1 MLQSA
6 SNQRTCKEI
15 FGTNDSPSN
24 CKQPLFACVTEALA
38 IIWDFFLHYSFKL
51 FDLPKHSEKSETYY
65 C

>member
-6 SNQRTCKEI
+6 SNQRTYKEI

-38 IIWDFFLHYSFKL
+38 IIWDFFFALL
-51 FDLPKHSEKSETYY
+51 L
-65 C
+65 